1 LNAEKTPR
9 ARTHTAYTYAIYL
22 LISMHLAGFMG
33 LQWAF
38 TRPWFE
44 ALIPFNL
51 LTTAGLL
58 FYFHL
63 QWNRHFIF
71 FILIASLSGYWIEVL
86 GVKTEMIFGSYQYK
100 TTLGFKVLEVPLLIG
115 INWLVLVYA
124 SGAIVQFGQL
134 HRLWRAMLAASLMVL
149 MDYWIEPFAIRH
161 QMWAWADNIVP
172 LQNYVGW
179 WITAFGLQIS
189 FNYLQFLKQ
198 NRLALPLFVTQLI
211 FFLAH
216 NLVYYL
222 E

>member
-1 LNAEKTPR
+1 LNSEKISLAR
-9 ARTHTAYTYAIYL
+9 ANTTYTFAIYL
-22 LISMHLAGFMG
+22 LISMHLAGFIG
-33 LQWAF
+33 LQWTF

-51 LTTAGLL
+51 LTTAALL

-63 QWNRHFIF
+63 QWNKHFIY
-71 FILIASLSGYWIEVL
+71 FILITSLSGYWVEVL
-86 GVKTEMIFGSYQYK
+86 GVKTEMIFGSYQYE

-124 SGAIVQFGQL
+124 TGIITQFGRL
-134 HRLWRAMLAASLMVL
+134 HWFLRAILGASLMVL

-161 QMWAWADNIVP
+161 QMWSWAYNIVP
-172 LQNYVGW
+172 LQNYLGW
-179 WITAFGLQIS
+179 WITALGLQII
-189 FNYLQFLKQ
+189 FNQLQFLKQ

-216 NLVYYL
+216 NLFYYL